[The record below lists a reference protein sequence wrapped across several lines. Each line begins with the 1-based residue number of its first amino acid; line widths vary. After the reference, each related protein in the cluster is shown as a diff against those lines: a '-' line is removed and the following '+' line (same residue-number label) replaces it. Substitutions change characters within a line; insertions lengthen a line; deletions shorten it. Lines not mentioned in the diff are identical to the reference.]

1 MSSQN
6 PSGNAKTALV
16 KIVVAA
22 VVLCTIY
29 FSYARYVENSKAVK
43 AASKAAAALIKLD
56 GPNEYAEAAAK
67 LDEALAIR
75 DTDPYAVSAR
85 AMVAAVR
92 WVDHGVAS
100 EQQVATAQA
109 ARAKELEFN
118 TKERFLAEALVDI
131 GSGRLDAAEAK
142 LLDLVKNNLAVAE
155 VVAGLGYVH
164 KRSGKLELAR
174 NDFSQAADRDFQ
186 SARYQAL
193 HGEALLE
200 LGELGLAAQAFDKAY
215 KSNANHL
222 RTIIGL
228 ARVAAAQGEAGADRA
243 LETLDT
249 KVFQMPNPD
258 KNAPVGSL
266 VARPETDFSAVLKAA
281 ALLAKAEALVAANRG
296 ADAETAANAAISAD
310 ATSAF
315 AHYALAGALAL
326 QNKDGAVAEVDKAI
340 ELAPGVAKFSFAGA
354 LMLQGMG
361 KSAEADALLVRYAS
375 KNKPDD
381 AFNGAQGDLLAAQGK
396 LDDALKSYDAAIQAN
411 AMKSEH
417 FSRKGAVL
425 VRKGMT
431 LSGAKKREL
440 LIEAITTLDEAI
452 KLRKSNI
459 DALRWKVNAFISDN
473 PKVAEVTDGLKL
485 LLKTYDD
492 QRVSASFKQA
502 FVDDIAEQFKKAGAA
517 KMGDDW
523 KKNPAE
529 FVATVQK

>member
-6 PSGNAKTALV
+6 PSSNAKTALV
-16 KIVVAA
+16 KIAVAA
-22 VVLCTIY
+22 VVLGTVY

-43 AASKAAAALIKLD
+43 AANKAAAALIKLD
-56 GPNEYAEAAAK
+56 GANEYAQAAAK

-75 DTDPYAVSAR
+75 DSDAYAVSAR

-109 ARAKELEFN
+109 ARAKELELN
-118 TKERFLAEALVDI
+118 TKERFLAEALVEI

-164 KRSGKLELAR
+164 MRQGKLELAR

-215 KSNANHL
+215 RANPNHV
-222 RTIIGL
+222 RTLIGV

-243 LETLDT
+243 LETLET

-258 KNAPVGSL
+258 KNAPVDSL
-266 VARPETDFSAVLKAA
+266 VARPETDFSLALKAA
-281 ALLAKAEALVAANRG
+281 ALLAKAEALVAAGRG
-296 ADAETAANAAISAD
+296 VDAEAEANAALAAD
-310 ATSAF
+310 AKSAF
-315 AHYALAGALAL
+315 AHYSLAGALAL
-326 QNKDGAVAEVDKAI
+326 QKKEGVGAEIDKAV
-340 ELAPGVAKFSFAGA
+340 ELAPGVAKFSFAGS
-354 LMLQGMG
+354 LMLAGLG
-361 KSAEADALLVRYAS
+361 KPDEAHAMLDRYAA
-375 KNKPDD
+375 KNKVDD
-381 AFNGAQGDLLAAQGK
+381 AFTAAQGDLLVAEGK
-396 LDDALKSYDAAIQAN
+396 FDDALKAFDTAIQGN
-411 AMKSEH
+411 AMKSEY

-440 LIEAITTLDEAI
+440 LIEAITTLDEAL
-452 KLRKSNI
+452 KLRKSNV

-492 QRVSASFKQA
+492 QRVSASFKQT
-502 FVDDIAEQFKKAGAA
+502 FVADIAEQFKKAGAS
-517 KMGDDW
+517 KMSDDW